1 MKNLFSKEI
10 GFDLGT
16 TNIRVYVRG
25 AGLVVNDAS
34 VISFNLRTQEPI
46 CFGQEALRM
55 LGKTPQHIRVIRP
68 IEHGIISDFESTEL
82 MLRLIFEKI
91 QQKWPIFSARH
102 KIITAVPLDITEVER
117 KSLEDVCA
125 QIGSKRT
132 LLVERPMAAAIGS
145 RLPISEPIGNL
156 VGELGGGLVEIA
168 IISLNGIVTFK
179 SLKLGGETLNNNLI
193 DYVRE
198 KFGIKLGIQTAEE
211 VKNKL
216 ISAWPIKSQSMK
228 VKGKDIST
236 SLPREIDLTDED
248 VRKATINTLKIIVEA
263 IKDTIDAA
271 PTELVADIYKRG
283 ITLSGGLALIPGFD
297 KLIRQEIDMPVHI
310 ADDPLTAVIRGIG
323 IILEDFKNLKGVL
336 ITPPKG
342 EGLL

>member
-10 GFDLGT
+10 GLDLGT
-16 TNIRVYVRG
+16 TNVRVYVRG
-25 AGLVVNDAS
+25 AGLVVNDVS
-34 VISFNLRTQEPI
+34 TISFNLRTQEPS

-68 IEHGIISDFESTEL
+68 IEHGIISDFEATEL
-82 MLRLIFEKI
+82 MLRLIFEKVR
-91 QQKWPIFSARH
+91 QKRSLFSTRP
-102 KIITAVPLDITEVER
+102 KIIAVIPLDITEVER

-125 QIGSKRT
+125 QIGSKKT
-132 LLVERPMAAAIGS
+132 FLVERPMAAAIGS
-145 RLPISEPIGNL
+145 RLPVSEPIGNL

-168 IISLNGIVTFK
+168 IISLNGIVAFK

-193 DYVRE
+193 DYVQE
-198 KFGIKLGIQTAEE
+198 KFGIRLGMQTAEE
-211 VKNKL
+211 AKNKL

-248 VRKATINTLKIIVEA
+248 VRKATINTLKTIVEA

-297 KLIRQEIDMPVHI
+297 KLIRQEINMPVHI
-310 ADDPLTAVIRGIG
+310 ADDPLTAAIRGIG
-323 IILEDFKNLKGVL
+323 IILEDFKNLNGVL